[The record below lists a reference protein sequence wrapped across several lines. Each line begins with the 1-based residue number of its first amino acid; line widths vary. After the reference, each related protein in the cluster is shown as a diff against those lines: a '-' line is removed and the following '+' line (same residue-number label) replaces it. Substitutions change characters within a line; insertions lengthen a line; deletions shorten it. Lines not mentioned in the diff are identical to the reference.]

1 MSNLNFKIE
10 PTCIPL
16 ECVSV
21 IHLWVQHDFPEA
33 LVELRFRI
41 RGSTSIQILGQEQY
55 RIPRL
60 EPEKGISFE
69 VKVKGSA
76 TAVTEITIDRISTRM
91 SGRSYEFSALKLPI
105 QVMNHIFRPESL
117 SLMLLDAQS
126 KQNAWS
132 FLKLRLFNNNSF
144 DIKPIQ
150 IHFSIDNA
158 QINAGCQRI
167 QMDSLTGNQGA
178 DIQVEFKPGQNGVFR
193 IVTRLDGQVNH
204 TPVSAFFR
212 IPFSVQS
219 DEIHQTAGDSVI
231 INRTTYYGATQENS
245 SQKSFSTNFEGGGEN
260 FPNPLPEPSETIICP
275 KCLKENLKM
284 NNEGKPTTYCNYCS
298 EPLRPEGG

>member
-1 MSNLNFKIE
+1 MSSLNFKIE

-16 ECVSV
+16 DSVSCV
-21 IHLWVQHDFPEA
+21 HLWVQHDFPGS
-33 LVELRFRI
+33 LVELRFRV
-41 RGSTSIQILGQEQY
+41 RGNSSIQILGQEQY
-55 RIPRL
+55 RIPHL

-69 VKVKGSA
+69 LKVKGLT
-76 TAVTEITIDRISTRM
+76 TAVTELSIDRISTRM
-91 SGRSYEFSALKLPI
+91 TGRSYEFSALKLPI
-105 QVMNHIFRPESL
+105 QIMDLIFKPESL

-144 DIKPIQ
+144 DIKPQ

-158 QINAGCQRI
+158 QINGQSQRI
-167 QMDSLTGNQGA
+167 HMDSLTGNQGA
-178 DIQVEFKPGQNGVFR
+178 DMLVEFKPGQNGVFR
-193 IVTRLDGQVNH
+193 IVTRLDGQVNDR
-204 TPVSAFFR
+204 PVTAFFH
-212 IPFSVQS
+212 IPFLVQS

-245 SQKSFSTNFEGGGEN
+245 SQKSFSSNFEIGGEN
-260 FPNPLPEPSETIICP
+260 FPNPRPKPSETIICP
-275 KCLKENLKM
+275 KCLTENLKI
-284 NNEGKPTTYCNYCS
+284 NNEGKPTRYCKNCS